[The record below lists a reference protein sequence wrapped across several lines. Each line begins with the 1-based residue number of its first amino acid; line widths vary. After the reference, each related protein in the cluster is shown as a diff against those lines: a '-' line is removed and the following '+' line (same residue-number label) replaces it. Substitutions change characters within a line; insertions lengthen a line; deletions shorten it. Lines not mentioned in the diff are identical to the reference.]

1 MKQDV
6 RKMLERMYDLLTEK
20 FNDPVKAWDNFIEFL
35 AVDNYGSLI
44 YQLDHMF
51 EWLFEDSR
59 LADRLMKTYDPE
71 KLRSDYYD
79 HLGEMYLEKLV
90 GTRQA
95 QERGQFLT
103 PMNVAESMAAMT
115 IGQTDKPVRVLDP
128 CVGTGIL
135 LMAAHKT
142 APNALFFGVDVDLRA
157 LRIAF
162 TNFAIHG
169 ISGYLLHADSLAY
182 DTDIS
187 TEEGRYNW
195 QFANRWDSCM
205 NKLKKTKSTDKREGQ
220 TSHDEKKQ
228 ITLFGK

>member
-20 FNDPVKAWDNFIEFL
+20 FHDSYKAWDHFIEFL
-35 AVDNYGSLI
+35 AVDNCGSLI
-44 YQLDHMF
+44 YQLDHKF
-51 EWLFEDSR
+51 EWLFEDGR
-59 LADRLMKTYDPE
+59 LADSLMRIYEPDM
-71 KLRSDYYD
+71 LRSDYYD

-128 CVGTGIL
+128 CVGTGRL

-169 ISGYLLHADSLAY
+169 ISGYLLHADSLRY
-182 DTDIS
+182 ETDIS

-195 QFANRWDSCM
+195 QYANRWYSSMD
-205 NKLKKTKSTDKREGQ
+205 KLKPITGKSSDKSQ
-220 TSHDEKKQ
+220 TRPKRTQQLSM
-228 ITLFGK
+228 FGK

>member
-1 MKQDV
+1 MKQEV
-6 RKMLERMYDLLTEK
+6 RKMLENMYEVLTGK
-20 FNDPVKAWDNFIEFL
+20 FHDPYKAWDHFIEFL
-35 AVDNYGSLI
+35 AVDNCGSLL
-44 YQLDHMF
+44 YQLNHKF
-51 EWLFEDSR
+51 EWLFEDSW
-59 LADRLMKTYDPE
+59 LADKLMKIYDPE
-71 KLRSDYYD
+71 VLRSDYYD

-115 IGQTDKPVRVLDP
+115 IGQTDKPIRVLDP
-128 CVGTGIL
+128 CVGTGRL

-142 APNALFFGVDVDLRA
+142 APNALLFGADIDLRA
-157 LRIAF
+157 LQIAF
-162 TNFAIHG
+162 ANFAIHG
-169 ISGYLLHADSLAY
+169 ISGYLLHADSLVH

-187 TEEGRYNW
+187 TDDGIYNW
-195 QFANRWDSCM
+195 HFANRWDSCM

-228 ITLFGK
+228 LTMFGK